1 MSIIRNEQELVAAI
15 AKVRPLVSPFFQVYR
30 ELFKKYLDLTK
41 FPLAVENI
49 MVVEE
54 LVESPDQLAL
64 GDSVDSHGTFSVFE
78 GWDAQ
83 LCSKKQETL
92 LG

>member
-15 AKVRPLVSPFFQVYR
+15 AKVRPLVSLFFQVYR

-49 MVVEE
+49 MVE

-64 GDSVDSHGTFSVFE
+64 GDWVDSHGTFSVFE

-83 LCSKKQETL
+83 LF
-92 LG
+92 